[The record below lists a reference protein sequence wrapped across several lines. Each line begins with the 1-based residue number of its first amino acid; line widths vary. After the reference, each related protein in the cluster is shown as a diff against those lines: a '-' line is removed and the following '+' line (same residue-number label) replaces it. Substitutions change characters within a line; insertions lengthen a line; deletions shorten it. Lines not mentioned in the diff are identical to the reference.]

1 MEKNVSY
8 WNLVKN
14 PGNEKE
20 ADLYIYSEIESDKK
34 WIFGEISS
42 DTSAESFRQKLSEM
56 NDIDKIN
63 IYINSKGGDVFEGIG
78 IYSQLK
84 RHKAKK
90 VVHIDALAA
99 SISSVIAM
107 AGDEVIMGEC
117 ANMMIHPVWAA
128 VAGNAKTLRE
138 QADVLDKLTESV
150 KNAYRSRCGK
160 KLSEEKLNE
169 FMSGDETW
177 LSAEECIRYGLA
189 DRTTA
194 EQEKDPEPDN
204 GGTPEPSPKNHT
216 TSFADK
222 AIGIIGNYFM

>member
-8 WNLVKN
+8 WNLAKN
-14 PGNEKE
+14 PRNEKE
-20 ADLYIYSEIESDKK
+20 ADLYIYSDIESDKE
-34 WIFGEISS
+34 WIFGKISS

-56 NDIDKIN
+56 NDVEKIN

-107 AGDEVIMGEC
+107 AGDEIVMSEC

-150 KNAYRSRCGK
+150 KNAYRSRCGE
-160 KLSEEKLNE
+160 KLDEEKLDE
-169 FMSGDETW
+169 FMSGETW
-177 LSAEECIRYGLA
+177 LSAEECVKYGLA
-189 DRTTA
+189 DRLEG
-194 EQEKDPEPDN
+194 EQDKDPEPDN
-204 GGTPEPSPKNHT
+204 GGTPEPPKNHT
-216 TSFADK
+216 ISFSDK
-222 AIGIIGNYFM
+222 AIGIIGNFFM